1 MHDGVVLVI
10 CISGRDG
17 PQRLETNNLTHTQP
31 FAGRNQSSS
40 IRKQADRRLYEWK
53 NGKSLY
59 LTYPSSSCLEL
70 EVEKSSLRH
79 MLRQNVLR
87 HQQKKRR
94 RRRKRKRTTTKT
106 LISSG

>member
-40 IRKQADRRLYEWK
+40 SRKQADPRLNEWK

-70 EVEKSSLRH
+70 EVEISRALCGTCCGRMFFATS
-79 MLRQNVLR
+79 
-87 HQQKKRR
+87 RR
-94 RRRKRKRTTTKT
+94 RGGGRGRE
-106 LISSG
+106 